1 MRVDAIG
8 RSLLDYRSCRL
19 LGQVCFRFVSFSL
32 SLSSMQ
38 TKTSK
43 NLPSTFYLFFVQPDD
58 KMYADE
64 LVRVNLLS
72 DLVCV
77 LFLVADR
84 YDEARPGFDVRPG
97 DDAATVE
104 QLRLAIDLQR
114 RLQFFVDFSVPRGCF
129 L

>member
-1 MRVDAIG
+1 
-8 RSLLDYRSCRL
+8 
-19 LGQVCFRFVSFSL
+19 
-32 SLSSMQ
+32 MQ